1 MFAETSGGEPLPRLT
16 VSGKPGSGTSTLVD
30 LLSKKRGW
38 DSVNGGDI
46 FRQEAERRELHV
58 DDFSRLCKEDLDV
71 DRSLDD
77 MLKLLISSSNGPSI
91 IESRLSGWWA
101 YLAGIECLRI
111 WIEVSNEER
120 ARRILSREGGQYEQ
134 VLNASLRR
142 NSDDMER
149 YQELYEIN
157 LDDMSPYNMIIQADN
172 MDALQVL
179 ELVELKLEE

>member
-1 MFAETSGGEPLPRLT
+1 MFAEMSGGESLPRLT

-30 LLSKKRGW
+30 LLSEKRGW
-38 DSVNGGDI
+38 DSVNGGDV
-46 FRQEAERRELHV
+46 FRQEAERRELSV

-77 MLKLLISSSNGPSI
+77 MLKLLVSSSNGPSI

-179 ELVELKLEE
+179 ELVESKLEE

>member
-1 MFAETSGGEPLPRLT
+1 M
-16 VSGKPGSGTSTLVD
+16 
-30 LLSKKRGW
+30 
-38 DSVNGGDI
+38 
-46 FRQEAERRELHV
+46 
-58 DDFSRLCKEDLDV
+58 
-71 DRSLDD
+71 
-77 MLKLLISSSNGPSI
+77 
-91 IESRLSGWWA
+91 
-101 YLAGIECLRI
+101 RI